1 VVESG
6 SIVGGKYR
14 IGRTIGR
21 GGMGVIFEATHVELG
36 TTYAIKVLKA
46 DYTEKPEVAERFLRE
61 ARSAAQLKGEHICRV
76 HDFGRLDDGAPYMVM
91 ELLEGRDLGT
101 LVDLHGPLPPP
112 LAALYVVQTCEGI
125 AEPHARGLVHRD
137 LKPGNLFL
145 ERKLDG
151 KPWIKIL
158 DFGIAK
164 NAQSDFKL
172 TETKSV
178 VGSPSYMAP
187 EQLRSSK
194 LVDTRTDIW
203 ALGIVL
209 YELLTEKLPFT
220 GDSMPELVCA
230 ITQGAP
236 PPLPESV
243 PAELASIVMRCLE
256 KDPEARYQDVE
267 LLSADLEPLAK
278 LAPKQ
283 LTDSTAAMLSKKPG
297 VATQAGLVVDELLAL
312 KKTTLGS
319 STGALLGKKPLPRAT
334 LGLAA
339 ALIVA
344 VGVIVFLAARSGGES
359 PSKDE
364 PVATPVNPPPPP
376 PPPAPDAAPVVV
388 TPPPDAAQPA
398 TVPSDAAEETAVA
411 PPPEP
416 QSTATIKK
424 KPVTKKHPPHTNTN
438 TTKSP
443 PPDLT
448 KSRF

>member
-1 VVESG
+1 M
-6 SIVGGKYR
+6 VGGKYR
-14 IGRTIGR
+14 VGRTIGR
-21 GGMGVIFEATHVELG
+21 GGMGVIVEATHVELG
-36 TTYAIKVLKA
+36 TTVAIKVLKA

-61 ARSAAQLKGEHICRV
+61 ARAAAQLKGEHICRV
-76 HDFGRLDDGAPYMVM
+76 HDFGRLEDGAPYMVM

-101 LVDLHGPLPPP
+101 LVDLHGPLPVP
-112 LAALYVVQTCEGI
+112 LVAHYVVQTCEGI

-151 KPWIKIL
+151 TPWIKIL

-209 YELLTEKLPFT
+209 FELLTEKLPFA
-220 GDSMPELVCA
+220 GDSLPELVHA
-230 ITQGAP
+230 ITQVAP
-236 PPLPESV
+236 PALPESV
-243 PAELASIVMRCLE
+243 PSEFAAIVMRCLE
-256 KDPEARYQDVE
+256 KDPEARYQDVA
-267 LLSADLEPLAK
+267 LLSADLEPYAK

-283 LTDSTAAMLSKKPG
+283 LAESTTAMLSKQPG
-297 VATQAGLVVDELLAL
+297 TATKASFVVDELLAL

-319 STGALLGKKPLPRAT
+319 STGALIGKKSLPRAT
-334 LGLAA
+334 LGLVA

-344 VGVIVFLAARSGGES
+344 VGVIVFLATRGGGES
-359 PSKDE
+359 PAPTKDE
-364 PVATPVNPPPPP
+364 SAAMPVNPPPL
-376 PPPAPDAAPVVV
+376 PPAPDAAPVTVV
-388 TPPPDAAQPA
+388 APPDAAQVESIP
-398 TVPSDAAEETAVA
+398 VDAAVETAVT
-411 PPPEP
+411 PPPEAAT
-416 QSTATIKK
+416 TATTTKK
-424 KPVTKKHPPHTNTN
+424 KPGTKKHPPHPNPN
-438 TTKSP
+438 PNPNPNPSKP
-443 PPDLT
+443 PTDLT